1 MPAFLIKKIEKFC
14 KNPLT
19 FSHFCGI
26 IYVVKGGESVKDPP
40 NKKLTTFEIATLI
53 IQAVSVIV
61 SLIAAIRW
69 W

>member
-1 MPAFLIKKIEKFC
+1 M
-14 KNPLT
+14 
-19 FSHFCGI
+19 
-26 IYVVKGGESVKDPP
+26 KDPP

>member
-1 MPAFLIKKIEKFC
+1 M
-14 KNPLT
+14 
-19 FSHFCGI
+19 
-26 IYVVKGGESVKDPP
+26 KDPP

-53 IQAVSVIV
+53 IQALTAIV